1 MARKLTNQKVV
12 VIGSWVTALGTIA
25 AAIGSTPLRS
35 LKGEDKKRWDYA
47 SEQLDFGGNSFQ
59 AIGNIIEVG
68 ASDDFKL
75 EEAGEVIQ
83 ASGNVTVLFSINT
96 KDDEVKKL
104 RLNVTGNGQQAFGGL
119 LAAIAEFLELV
130 PNGEVPL
137 GIIGNLLQSLGNTLQ
152 AIAALIDLEIIDEKV
167 LIGEYGELEE
177 EDGLSVL
184 EYAIESE
191 EYTISE
197 HIKMSAQLSELVK
210 YSGSWIQAGGSI
222 ISAVSEQRELARL
235 REMEKE
241 LEKKKNKKRRKKRK
255 RKNTSTSTTVNK
267 KNSTSAEY
275 SEVRKKS

>member
-1 MARKLTNQKVV
+1 MTNQKVV
-12 VIGSWVTALGTIA
+12 VIGSWVTAIGTIA

-35 LKGEDKKRWDYA
+35 LKGEDKKRWDYV

-96 KDDEVKKL
+96 TDNEVKKIK
-104 RLNVTGNGQQAFGGL
+104 LNVTGNAQQAFGGL

-130 PNGEVPL
+130 PNGEAPL
-137 GIIGNLLQSLGNTLQ
+137 GIIGNLLQSIGNTLQ
-152 AIAALIDLEIIDEKV
+152 AIAGLIDLEIIDEKV

-197 HIKMSAQLSELVK
+197 HIKMNAQLSELVK

-222 ISAVSEQRELARL
+222 ISAVSEQRVLARL
-235 REMEKE
+235 RELEKE
-241 LEKKKNKKRRKKRK
+241 LEKKKCKKRRKKRK

-267 KNSTSAEY
+267 KSSTSAEY
-275 SEVRKKS
+275 SEVRKKN